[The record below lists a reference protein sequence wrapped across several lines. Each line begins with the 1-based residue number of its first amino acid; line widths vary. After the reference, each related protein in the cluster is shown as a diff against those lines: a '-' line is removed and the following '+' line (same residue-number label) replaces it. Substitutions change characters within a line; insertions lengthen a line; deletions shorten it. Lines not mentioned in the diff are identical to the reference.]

1 MQVLASGSGGNAY
14 WVSDGETPLLLEAGL
29 TIAELR
35 RRTRFRLSRV
45 AGVLISHEHGDH
57 AKAAKDLVKAG
68 IDVYATLGTL
78 VALNMASSQD
88 PGHHRVHVVKAYQPF
103 IIGTWAILP
112 FEAVHDAE
120 EPVSFLMASKHGYK
134 LLYVTDSA
142 YVKHRFN
149 GLTHVMLEVNHSL
162 ELMQRNLEE
171 GVIDTVL
178 FQRVVRNHMSLERAV
193 EMLKA
198 NDLSRVECI
207 WLLHLSDANASAER
221 FKTEIERATGKPVI
235 VC

>member
-29 TIAELR
+29 PIAELR
-35 RRTRFRLSRV
+35 RRTGFRLSQA
-45 AGVLISHEHGDH
+45 AGALLSHEHGDH
-57 AKAAKDLVKAG
+57 AKAARDLVKSG
-68 IDVYATLGTL
+68 IDVYASSGTISALGL
-78 VALNMASSQD
+78 S
-88 PGHHRVHVVKAYQPF
+88 GHCVHRVIPLQRFVV
-103 IIGTWAILP
+103 GSWAVLP
-112 FEAVHDAE
+112 FDTVHDAA
-120 EPVSFLMASKHGYK
+120 EPLGFLMASKHGFK
-134 LLYVTDSA
+134 LLYASDTA
-142 YVKHRFN
+142 YIKYRFH

-162 ELMQRNLEE
+162 ELMRRNLEE